1 MISKYSVQTKIDT
14 TGLKLELENNMKL
27 QISVPDGHWTYIAIT
42 FVASVDSR
50 SSNYNT
56 TAHIRQYLCWDHVSK
71 VVQVSVSEVQ
81 SVEYQSCCIN
91 QDKKPLS
98 CDAQVHFCLEIPDSS
113 LCIPR
118 FHKMIAHENAW
129 SFCQDWHHCM
139 SFDCW
144 RLLSRIR

>member
-1 MISKYSVQTKIDT
+1 MIWYLSVQTKIDT

-42 FVASVDSR
+42 FVVVSR

-98 CDAQVHFCLEIPDSS
+98 CDAQVHCCLEIPDSS

-139 SFDCW
+139 SFDWW
-144 RLLSRIR
+144 RLLSRIH